1 MTKTELTKA
10 VAAETGLT
18 NKDVAAA
25 LDAALSIISRTL
37 AEEGKVQLTGFGTFL
52 TKERA
57 AHLGRNL
64 STGEPVDVPAHR
76 VVQFKA
82 GKLLKGMVNPGADT
96 EEG

>member
-1 MTKTELTKA
+1 MTKTELIKA

-18 NKDVAAA
+18 NKDVGVA
-25 LDAALSIISRTL
+25 LDATLSIISQTL
-37 AEEGKVQLTGFGTFL
+37 ATEGKVQLTGFGAFL

-82 GKLLKGMVNPGADT
+82 GKLLKDMVNPTADT
-96 EEG
+96 EEA

>member
-1 MTKTELTKA
+1 MTKTELIKA

-18 NKDVAAA
+18 NKDAAAA
-25 LDAALSIISRTL
+25 LDAALGIISRTL

-64 STGEPVDVPAHR
+64 STGEPVEVPAHR

-82 GKLLKGMVNPGADT
+82 GKLLKGMVNPGADA

>member
-25 LDAALSIISRTL
+25 LDAALGIISRTL

-82 GKLLKGMVNPGADT
+82 GKLLKGMVNPGADA

>member
-25 LDAALSIISRTL
+25 LDAALGIISQTL
-37 AEEGKVQLTGFGTFL
+37 AQEGKVQLTGFGTFL

-64 STGEPVDVPAHR
+64 STGEPVEVPAHR
-76 VVQFKA
+76 VVQFRA
-82 GKLLKGMVNPGADT
+82 GKLLKGMVNPGADA